1 MEKKQ
6 VTFSQE
12 APLVKQYSN
21 DFSAYRKANSQTPR
35 EYYLAKKDQ
44 KEEEQKRIK
53 EYHDKTEKIADDN
66 RFAYWYLGGKKT
78 KTRRPARPKKHR
90 RTDFF
95 QRPETSVKKSA

>member
-21 DFSAYRKANSQTPR
+21 DFSTYRKANSQTPR

-78 KTRRPARPKKHR
+78 KRKKRIRKTIKGLKRRKTKRIRK
-90 RTDFF
+90 
-95 QRPETSVKKSA
+95 

>member
-21 DFSAYRKANSQTPR
+21 DFAAYRKANSQTPR

-44 KEEEQKRIK
+44 KKEEQKRIK
-53 EYHDKTEKIADDN
+53 EYHDKTVKIADDN
-66 RFAYWYLGGKKT
+66 RFAYWYLGGSKSKKRKSIRKTKKT
-78 KTRRPARPKKHR
+78 KKIRKTKK
-90 RTDFF
+90 T
-95 QRPETSVKKSA
+95 KK